1 MKALIQRVSMAE
13 VQIET
18 KLYGKIG
25 AGMLVLLGVEKGD
38 TEHDA
43 EYISKKI
50 CHLRIFEDIDHKMN
64 LSVTDIQGEI
74 LVISQFTLAAQC
86 RKGNRPSFDLA
97 EEPARARELY
107 VKCID
112 LLKKYGITVKTGDFG
127 ASMAV
132 QLINDGPVTIL
143 LDSRS
148 RGS

>member
-1 MKALIQRVSMAE
+1 MKALIQRVSRAE
-13 VQIET
+13 VQIEK
-18 KLYGKIG
+18 KLFGKIG

-38 TEHDA
+38 TEQDV

-50 CHLRIFEDIDHKMN
+50 SHLRIFEDTGHKMN
-64 LSVTDIQGEI
+64 LSVTDIQGEV
-74 LVISQFTLAAQC
+74 LVISQFTLISQC
-86 RKGNRPSFDLA
+86 RKGNRPSFDRA

-127 ASMAV
+127 AHMSV

-143 LDSRS
+143 IDSRI
-148 RGS
+148 RGC